1 MGWRSGMSLI
11 EILIISIG
19 LSVDVYAVVVC
30 QGAVLLKIEKTKLL
44 KMSLFFCAWQV
55 VAVAIGH
62 AVTLIPYLA
71 DIAKNVSYIGEFI
84 SVIIFTV
91 IGVYMLYKAWKNE
104 GILERLSDVNYKH
117 LCVAAFFTSLD
128 ALFVGMGFGLLKA
141 RFYIV
146 ALSILIITA
155 VMVILGLY
163 TGMRLGYEQK
173 TKAYGIGG
181 ILLLISAIDVVLKYL
196 A

>member
-1 MGWRSGMSLI
+1 MSLI

-19 LSVDVYAVVVC
+19 LSLDVYAVVVC

-55 VAVAIGH
+55 VAVSIGH
-62 AVTLIPYLA
+62 TVTLIPYLT
-71 DIAKNVSYIGEFI
+71 DIAKNVSYVGEFI

-104 GILERLSDVNYKH
+104 GILERLSD
-117 LCVAAFFTSLD
+117 AAFFTSLD
-128 ALFVGMGFGLLKA
+128 ALFAGMGFGLLKA

>member
-1 MGWRSGMSLI
+1 MGWRFGMSLI

-19 LSVDVYAVVVC
+19 LSLDVYAVVVC

-71 DIAKNVSYIGEFI
+71 DIAKNVSYVGEFI

>member
-1 MGWRSGMSLI
+1 MQEYLTYICDDLLTNTLKVLKSD
-11 EILIISIG
+11 SI
-19 LSVDVYAVVVC
+19 D
-30 QGAVLLKIEKTKLL
+30 T
-44 KMSLFFCAWQV
+44 
-55 VAVAIGH
+55 
-62 AVTLIPYLA
+62 A
-71 DIAKNVSYIGEFI
+71 DE
-84 SVIIFTV
+84 T
-91 IGVYMLYKAWKNE
+91 YKAWKNE
-104 GILERLSDVNYKH
+104 GILERLSDVNYKQ

-128 ALFVGMGFGLLKA
+128 ALFAGMGFGLLKA

>member
-1 MGWRSGMSLI
+1 MSLI

-19 LSVDVYAVVVC
+19 LSLDVYAVVVC

-71 DIAKNVSYIGEFI
+71 DIAKNVSYVGEFI

-104 GILERLSDVNYKH
+104 GILERLSDVNYKQ
-117 LCVAAFFTSLD
+117 LCVAA
-128 ALFVGMGFGLLKA
+128 LFAGMGFGLLKA

-163 TGMRLGYEQK
+163 TGRRLGYEQK

>member
-1 MGWRSGMSLI
+1 M
-11 EILIISIG
+11 
-19 LSVDVYAVVVC
+19 
-30 QGAVLLKIEKTKLL
+30 
-44 KMSLFFCAWQV
+44 
-55 VAVAIGH
+55 
-62 AVTLIPYLA
+62 
-71 DIAKNVSYIGEFI
+71 
-84 SVIIFTV
+84 
-91 IGVYMLYKAWKNE
+91 KAFSNE
-104 GILERLSDVNYKH
+104 LSDVNYKH

-128 ALFVGMGFGLLKA
+128 ALFVGMGFGLLKWP

>member
-1 MGWRSGMSLI
+1 
-11 EILIISIG
+11 
-19 LSVDVYAVVVC
+19 
-30 QGAVLLKIEKTKLL
+30 
-44 KMSLFFCAWQV
+44 MSLFFCAWQV

-71 DIAKNVSYIGEFI
+71 DIAKNVSYVGEFI

-128 ALFVGMGFGLLKA
+128 ALFAGMGFGLLKA
-141 RFYIV
+141 EVLYCSSEYTDHYSRCGY
-146 ALSILIITA
+146 TRA
-155 VMVILGLY
+155 VHRHAAWI
-163 TGMRLGYEQK
+163 
-173 TKAYGIGG
+173 
-181 ILLLISAIDVVLKYL
+181 
-196 A
+196 

>member
-1 MGWRSGMSLI
+1 MSLI

-19 LSVDVYAVVVC
+19 LSLDVYAVVVC
-30 QGAVLLKIEKTKLL
+30 QGAVLLNIEKSKLL

-55 VAVAIGH
+55 AAVAIGH
-62 AVTLIPYLA
+62 TVTLIPYLA
-71 DIAKNVSYIGEFI
+71 DIAHNVSYIGESI

-91 IGVYMLYKAWKNE
+91 MGAYMLYKAWKNE
-104 GILERLSDVNYKH
+104 GILERLSDINYKQ
-117 LCVAAFFTSLD
+117 LSAAAFFTSLD
-128 ALFVGMGFGLLKA
+128 ALFAGMGFGLLKT

>member
-1 MGWRSGMSLI
+1 MVAV
-11 EILIISIG
+11 SIG
-19 LSVDVYAVVVC
+19 H
-30 QGAVLLKIEKTKLL
+30 T
-44 KMSLFFCAWQV
+44 
-55 VAVAIGH
+55 
-62 AVTLIPYLA
+62 VTLIPYLA
-71 DIAKNVSYIGEFI
+71 DIAKNVSYVGEFI

-104 GILERLSDVNYKH
+104 GILERLSDVNYKQ

-128 ALFVGMGFGLLKA
+128 ALFAGMGFGLLKA

>member
-19 LSVDVYAVVVC
+19 LSLDVYAVVVC

>member
-1 MGWRSGMSLI
+1 MDWRSGMSLI

-19 LSVDVYAVVVC
+19 LSLDVYAVVVC

>member
-1 MGWRSGMSLI
+1 MSLI

-19 LSVDVYAVVVC
+19 LSLDVYAVVVC

-117 LCVAAFFTSLD
+117 LCV
-128 ALFVGMGFGLLKA
+128 
-141 RFYIV
+141 
-146 ALSILIITA
+146 
-155 VMVILGLY
+155 
-163 TGMRLGYEQK
+163 GYEQK

>member
-1 MGWRSGMSLI
+1 MSLI

-19 LSVDVYAVVVC
+19 LSLDVYAVVVC

-55 VAVAIGH
+55 VAVSIGH
-62 AVTLIPYLA
+62 TVTLIPYLA

-128 ALFVGMGFGLLKA
+128 ALFAGMGFGLLKA

>member
-1 MGWRSGMSLI
+1 MN
-11 EILIISIG
+11 
-19 LSVDVYAVVVC
+19 
-30 QGAVLLKIEKTKLL
+30 
-44 KMSLFFCAWQV
+44 LFQ
-55 VAVAIGH
+55 
-62 AVTLIPYLA
+62 
-71 DIAKNVSYIGEFI
+71 S
-84 SVIIFTV
+84 S
-91 IGVYMLYKAWKNE
+91 NE

>member
-19 LSVDVYAVVVC
+19 LSLDVYAVVVC

-71 DIAKNVSYIGEFI
+71 DIAKNVSYVGEFI

-117 LCVAAFFTSLD
+117 LCVVAFFTSLD

>member
-19 LSVDVYAVVVC
+19 LSLDVYAVVVC

-71 DIAKNVSYIGEFI
+71 DIAKNVSYVGEFI

>member
-1 MGWRSGMSLI
+1 MGWRSGISLI

-19 LSVDVYAVVVC
+19 LSLDVYAVVVC

>member
-1 MGWRSGMSLI
+1 MSLI

-19 LSVDVYAVVVC
+19 LSLDVYAVVVC

-55 VAVAIGH
+55 VAVAI
-62 AVTLIPYLA
+62 
-71 DIAKNVSYIGEFI
+71 AKNVSYVGEFI

-104 GILERLSDVNYKH
+104 GILERLSDVNYKQ

-128 ALFVGMGFGLLKA
+128 ALFAGMGFGLLKA

-163 TGMRLGYEQK
+163 TGRRLGYEQK

>member
-1 MGWRSGMSLI
+1 MSLI

-19 LSVDVYAVVVC
+19 LSLDVYAVVVC

-62 AVTLIPYLA
+62 AVTL
-71 DIAKNVSYIGEFI
+71 
-84 SVIIFTV
+84 
-91 IGVYMLYKAWKNE
+91 YKAWKNE
-104 GILERLSDVNYKH
+104 GILERLSDVNYKQ

-128 ALFVGMGFGLLKA
+128 ALFAGMGFGLLKA

>member
-19 LSVDVYAVVVC
+19 LSLDVYAVVVC

-55 VAVAIGH
+55 AAVAIGH

-84 SVIIFTV
+84 SVIIFMV

-141 RFYIV
+141 KFYIV

>member
-19 LSVDVYAVVVC
+19 LSLDVYAVVVC

-55 VAVAIGH
+55 VAVSIGH
-62 AVTLIPYLA
+62 TVTLIPYLA
-71 DIAKNVSYIGEFI
+71 DIAKNVSYVGEFI

-104 GILERLSDVNYKH
+104 GILERLSDVNYNQ

-128 ALFVGMGFGLLKA
+128 ALFAGMGFGLLKA

-181 ILLLISAIDVVLKYL
+181 NADVFVALEVGFKNL

>member
-19 LSVDVYAVVVC
+19 LSLDVYAVVVC

-71 DIAKNVSYIGEFI
+71 DIAKNVSYVGEFI

-128 ALFVGMGFGLLKA
+128 TLFAGMGFGLLKA

>member
-19 LSVDVYAVVVC
+19 LSLDVYAVVVC

-55 VAVAIGH
+55 VAVSIGH
-62 AVTLIPYLA
+62 TVTLIPYLT
-71 DIAKNVSYIGEFI
+71 DIAKNVSYVGEFI

>member
-19 LSVDVYAVVVC
+19 LSLDVYAVVVC

-55 VAVAIGH
+55 VAVSIGH
-62 AVTLIPYLA
+62 TVTLIPYLA
-71 DIAKNVSYIGEFI
+71 DIAKNVSYVGEFI